1 MGIFIEIW
9 GKVNASCLSKFRKN
23 LFSILENVGKYNE
36 PLCITGKNSEAV
48 LLSLEDYNNL
58 IATME
63 INSNPALKRKI
74 EEGLNTPL
82 KECLYA
88 CSW

>member
-1 MGIFIEIW
+1 MQ
-9 GKVNASCLSKFRKN
+9 VMNVTNFRKN
-23 LFSILENVGKYNE
+23 MFSIIENVGKYNE
-36 PLCITGKNSEAV
+36 ALCITGKNSEAV

-82 KECLYA
+82 KECLSA

>member
-1 MGIFIEIW
+1 MSRNI
-9 GKVNASCLSKFRKN
+9 
-23 LFSILENVGKYNE
+23 GKYNE
-36 PLCITGKNSEAV
+36 SICITRKNSEAV

-74 EEGLNTPL
+74 EEGLNTSL
-82 KECLYA
+82 KECLSI

>member
-1 MGIFIEIW
+1 MSRNI
-9 GKVNASCLSKFRKN
+9 
-23 LFSILENVGKYNE
+23 GKYNE
-36 PLCITGKNSEAV
+36 SICITRKNSEAF

-82 KECLYA
+82 KECLSA

>member
-1 MGIFIEIW
+1 MQ
-9 GKVNASCLSKFRKN
+9 VMNATNFRKHI
-23 LFSILENVGKYNE
+23 FSILENVGKYNE
-36 PLCITGKNSEAV
+36 PLCITSKNSEAV

-74 EEGLNTPL
+74 EEGLNTPIE
-82 KECLYA
+82 ECLSA
-88 CSW
+88 DEVVW

>member
-1 MGIFIEIW
+1 MSRNI
-9 GKVNASCLSKFRKN
+9 
-23 LFSILENVGKYNE
+23 GKYNE
-36 PLCITGKNSEAV
+36 SICITRKNSEAV
-48 LLSLEDYNNL
+48 LLSLEDYNNF

-82 KECLYA
+82 KECLSA

>member
-1 MGIFIEIW
+1 MQ
-9 GKVNASCLSKFRKN
+9 VMNATKFREN
-23 LFSILENVGKYNE
+23 LFSIIENVGKYNE
-36 PLCITGKNSEAV
+36 PLCITGKNSETV

-63 INSNPALKRKI
+63 INSNPVLKRKI
-74 EEGLNTPL
+74 EEGLNTSL
-82 KECLYA
+82 KECLSI

>member
-1 MGIFIEIW
+1 MQ
-9 GKVNASCLSKFRKN
+9 VMNATKFREN
-23 LFSILENVGKYNE
+23 MFSIIENVGKYNE
-36 PLCITGKNSEAV
+36 ALCITGKNSETV

-82 KECLYA
+82 KECLSA

>member
-1 MGIFIEIW
+1 MQVMNIIDFKENMFYDIVNIE
-9 GKVNASCLSKFRKN
+9 
-23 LFSILENVGKYNE
+23 KYNE

-63 INSNPALKRKI
+63 INSNTVLKRNI
-74 EEGLNTPL
+74 EEGMNTPVE
-82 KECLYA
+82 ECLSA
-88 CSW
+88 DEVVW

>member
-1 MGIFIEIW
+1 MQ
-9 GKVNASCLSKFRKN
+9 VMNATKFRAN
-23 LFSILENVGKYNE
+23 LFSIIENVGKYNE

-82 KECLYA
+82 KECLSA

>member
-1 MGIFIEIW
+1 M
-9 GKVNASCLSKFRKN
+9 
-23 LFSILENVGKYNE
+23 FSIIENVGKYNE
-36 PLCITGKNSEAV
+36 ALCITGKNSETV

-82 KECLYA
+82 EDCL
-88 CSW
+88 S

>member
-1 MGIFIEIW
+1 MQ
-9 GKVNASCLSKFRKN
+9 VMNATNFRKHIFN
-23 LFSILENVGKYNE
+23 ILENVGKYNE
-36 PLCITGKNSEAV
+36 PLCITSKNSEAV

-74 EEGLNTPL
+74 EEGLNTPVE
-82 KECLYA
+82 ECLSA
-88 CSW
+88 DEVVW

>member
-1 MGIFIEIW
+1 MQ
-9 GKVNASCLSKFRKN
+9 VMNATKFREN
-23 LFSILENVGKYNE
+23 LFSIIENVGKYNE

-48 LLSLEDYNNL
+48 WLSLEEQNNL

-63 INSNPALKRKI
+63 INSNPVLKRKI

-82 KECLYA
+82 KECLSA

>member
-1 MGIFIEIW
+1 MSRNI
-9 GKVNASCLSKFRKN
+9 
-23 LFSILENVGKYNE
+23 GKYNE
-36 PLCITGKNSEAV
+36 SICITRKNSEAV

-74 EEGLNTPL
+74 EEGLNTQL
-82 KECLYA
+82 KECLSA

>member
-1 MGIFIEIW
+1 MSRNI
-9 GKVNASCLSKFRKN
+9 
-23 LFSILENVGKYNE
+23 GKYNE
-36 PLCITGKNSEAV
+36 SICITRKNSEAV

-74 EEGLNTPL
+74 EEGLNTSL
-82 KECLYA
+82 KECLSA

>member
-1 MGIFIEIW
+1 MQ
-9 GKVNASCLSKFRKN
+9 VMNATKFREN
-23 LFSILENVGKYNE
+23 LFSIIENVGKYNE
-36 PLCITGKNSEAV
+36 PLCITRKNSEAV

-82 KECLYA
+82 KECLSA

>member
-1 MGIFIEIW
+1 MSRNI
-9 GKVNASCLSKFRKN
+9 
-23 LFSILENVGKYNE
+23 GKYNE
-36 PLCITGKNSEAV
+36 SICITRKNSEAV

-58 IATME
+58 IAMME

-82 KECLYA
+82 KECLSA

>member
-1 MGIFIEIW
+1 MQ
-9 GKVNASCLSKFRKN
+9 VMNATKFREN
-23 LFSILENVGKYNE
+23 LFSIIENVGKYNE
-36 PLCITGKNSEAV
+36 TLCITGKNSEAV

-82 KECLYA
+82 KECLSA

>member
-1 MGIFIEIW
+1 MQ
-9 GKVNASCLSKFRKN
+9 VMNATNFRKN
-23 LFSILENVGKYNE
+23 IFSILENVGKYNE
-36 PLCITGKNSEAV
+36 PLCITSKNSEAV

-74 EEGLNTPL
+74 EEGLNTPIE
-82 KECLYA
+82 ECLSA
-88 CSW
+88 DEVVW

>member
-1 MGIFIEIW
+1 MQ
-9 GKVNASCLSKFRKN
+9 VMNATKFREN
-23 LFSILENVGKYNE
+23 LFSIIENVGKYNE
-36 PLCITGKNSEAV
+36 PLCITGKNSETV

-82 KECLYA
+82 KECLSA

>member
-1 MGIFIEIW
+1 MQ
-9 GKVNASCLSKFRKN
+9 VMNATKFREN
-23 LFSILENVGKYNE
+23 LFSIIENVGKYNE
-36 PLCITGKNSEAV
+36 SICITRKNSEAV

-82 KECLYA
+82 KECLSA

>member
-1 MGIFIEIW
+1 MQ
-9 GKVNASCLSKFRKN
+9 VMNATKFREN
-23 LFSILENVGKYNE
+23 LFSIIENVGKYNE
-36 PLCITGKNSEAV
+36 PLCITGKNSEVV

-58 IATME
+58 IAMME

-82 KECLYA
+82 KECLSV

>member
-1 MGIFIEIW
+1 MSRNI
-9 GKVNASCLSKFRKN
+9 
-23 LFSILENVGKYNE
+23 GKYNE
-36 PLCITGKNSEAV
+36 SICITRKNSEAV

-82 KECLYA
+82 KECLSA

>member
-1 MGIFIEIW
+1 MQ
-9 GKVNASCLSKFRKN
+9 VMNATKFRKN
-23 LFSILENVGKYNE
+23 LFSIIENVGKYNE
-36 PLCITGKNSEAV
+36 PLCITGKNSETV

-82 KECLYA
+82 KECFSV

>member
-1 MGIFIEIW
+1 MQ
-9 GKVNASCLSKFRKN
+9 VMNATNFRKHI
-23 LFSILENVGKYNE
+23 FSILENVGKYNE
-36 PLCITGKNSEAV
+36 PLCITSKNSEAV

-74 EEGLNTPL
+74 EEGLKTPVE
-82 KECLYA
+82 ECLSA
-88 CSW
+88 DEVVW